1 MRSRTL
7 LAERRSSS
15 AAKLNNPPPVPFRWP
30 VRWKHFKVPRCPAL
44 GRGLLPHLFAGLS
57 LAIKLLRLRR
67 RPTHLA
73 HSPHLPLEVP
83 AILTHMQHVTYTDLA
98 CRLGGLS
105 IRANPRQIARLFR

>member
-1 MRSRTL
+1 MTWFRPSKRTL
-7 LAERRSSS
+7 ASP
-15 AAKLNNPPPVPFRWP
+15 AKLNDPSPVPLRWP
-30 VRWKHFKVPRCPAL
+30 VRWKHFKLPRCPAF

-73 HSPHLPLEVP
+73 HSQHLHLEVP
-83 AILTHMQHVTYTDLA
+83 TILTHMQHVTYADLA

-105 IRANPRQIARLFR
+105 LRANPRQIARLFR